1 MDLDVVFL
9 GTAGSAP
16 TAARGLPAT
25 LIRRGGEKL
34 LFDCGEGT
42 QRQLLRSEIGLA
54 DVDALFVTHAH
65 ADHFLGIPG
74 MLKTFDLRGR
84 EAPLA
89 IYGPPWLDPLFDL
102 LRGLVGRTGFPVTYG
117 HVEPN
122 EVLER
127 DGYGI
132 AAFKVLHRVAAVGYA
147 LVEDDRPGRFDEA
160 AARELGVRP
169 GPDFGRLQRG
179 EPVEGAGGT
188 TVRPEQVLGETRRGR
203 RVVLT
208 GDTAPCDM
216 TRHVAHGA
224 DLLVHEAT
232 FADEEADRARV
243 TKHSTARQAAMLA
256 ADAEVELLALT
267 HLSPRHPAGLLR
279 DEAREE
285 FERTI
290 VPRDFDRVDVPLP
303 EKGEP
308 VHVRAEKEPGRG
320 GA

>member
-9 GTAGSAP
+9 GTAGSSP

-25 LIRRGGEKL
+25 LVRRGGEKL

-42 QRQLLRSEIGLA
+42 QRQLLRSDIGLV

-89 IYGPPWLDPLFDL
+89 IYGPPWLEPLFEL
-102 LRGLVGRTGFPVTYG
+102 VRGLVGRTGFPVRYEQ
-117 HVEPN
+117 VEPN
-122 EVLER
+122 EELRR
-127 DGYGI
+127 DGYVI
-132 AAFKVLHRVAAVGYA
+132 APFKVLHRVAAVGYA
-147 LVEDDRPGRFDEA
+147 LVEDERPGRFDEK

-169 GPDFGRLQRG
+169 GPDFGRLQHG
-179 EPVEGAGGT
+179 EAVVAEGGAE
-188 TVRPEQVLGETRRGR
+188 VRPEQVLGESRRGR
-203 RVVLT
+203 KLVLT

-216 TRHVAHGA
+216 TRHVAHRA

-232 FADEEADRARV
+232 FSDEEAERARV
-243 TKHSTARQAAMLA
+243 TKHTTARQAAMLA

-267 HLSPRHPAGLLR
+267 HLSPRHPAGVLR
-279 DEAREE
+279 DEARAE

-308 VHVRAEKEPGRG
+308 VHVRADGQ
-320 GA
+320 A